1 MMKDLIVA
9 TKNKGKVREIKHI
22 LKPLGIK
29 IISLL
34 DLPNMPEIKEDGR
47 TFKENAAK
55 KARTI
60 ARRSKTLVLADD
72 SGLEV
77 KALNGR
83 PGVKS
88 ARYAGP
94 NPTTKKLCV
103 KLLKEMKD
111 KKDRRAR
118 FVCVI
123 AIAGPKKALTVKGVC
138 RGRIASKMKGVHGF
152 GYDPVF
158 VPQGYDRTFA
168 QMPLKSKNQVSHR
181 GKALKKAKACLDRIF
196 AS

>member
-1 MMKDLIVA
+1 MKKLIIA

-22 LKPLGIK
+22 LKPLKLK
-29 IISLL
+29 IFSLL
-34 DLPNMPEIKEDGR
+34 DLPKLHDVKETGR
-47 TFKENAAK
+47 TFEENAVKKSKTIAK
-55 KARTI
+55 KFKA
-60 ARRSKTLVLADD
+60 LVLADD

-94 NPTTKKLCV
+94 TPTKIKLCA

-111 KKDRRAR
+111 KKDRGAR

-123 AIAGPKKALTVKGVC
+123 AITDTKKMRTVKGVC
-138 RGRIASKMKGVHGF
+138 RGRIIPEMKGRYGF
-152 GYDPVF
+152 GYDPIF
-158 VPQGYDRTFA
+158 VPEGYNKTFA
-168 QMPLKSKNQVSHR
+168 QMPLKIKNMISHR

-196 AS
+196 TS

>member
-1 MMKDLIVA
+1 MSKNLIVA
-9 TKNKGKVREIKHI
+9 TKNKDKVREIKLI

-29 IISLL
+29 VISLI
-34 DLPNMPEIKEDGR
+34 DLPNMPDIKENGR
-47 TFKENAAK
+47 TFSENAVK
-55 KARTI
+55 KAKTI
-60 ARRSKTLVLADD
+60 AERSKTYVLADD

-77 KALNGR
+77 NSLNGR
-83 PGVKS
+83 PGVRS

-94 NPTTKKLCV
+94 NPTTKKLCM

-111 KKDRRAR
+111 KRDRRAR

-123 AIAGPKKALTVKGVC
+123 AIASPKKSLTVKGVC
-138 RGRIASKMKGVHGF
+138 KGRIVFKMKGVHGF

-158 VPQGYDRTFA
+158 VPQGYGKTFA
-168 QMPLKSKNQVSHR
+168 QMPLKHKNQISHR